1 MIINQTIKNGFTVV
15 NKTGAYFSLI
25 SAGGVVNVSLS
36 EKGRTVL
43 DTKMWVGMS
52 IDKAIPFDEITIKG
66 DDGAVEFWAGDV
78 SMNQSRATVKGAA
91 AIRSKSLNLIGE
103 KVLTSSDITRSVVR
117 VRSSRDMYV
126 GGAGVSSSGWL
137 VKANEI
143 EEIPIAGALYG
154 YIEPPVLDFSAT
166 AFMGAI
172 NDTVPATGANTF
184 SLEAQSHHFFN
195 DGVRRL
201 FASASNGKVYIF
213 DGSAWAEHSYF
224 VSEMAKYSGQTRSAC
239 IVRQRSTGRVFV
251 IRRYDLN
258 PNYFFVIYVSN
269 DDGATFS
276 LFSEVKPKE
285 LRGYHATSSMGTVI
299 PELSKRKAQIVG
311 DWLTICGNAWVTT
324 VNLNNKAAAAFY
336 SGDGSLIDGITY
348 YGRGAWLDNDLK
360 TGLFTGFT
368 GGLWDLYKTEDGG
381 ESFSKVL
388 SDCGEHGFDVSEDGQ
403 VVVAKY
409 ASGVKGSL
417 DSGSSFSTI
426 SAGLS
431 WAPCEYLFEGIFA
444 FANGQNLSF
453 VYASGSEWIYETFS
467 QNVNISGA
475 SALQVASD
483 GAVYRSQQLETSSAQ
498 DIGAKY
504 QLSITGDITPARV
517 EVMELLS

>member
-1 MIINQTIKNGFTVV
+1 MIINQTINNGFLTV

-25 SAGGVVNVSLS
+25 SAGGVVNVRLS
-36 EKGRTVL
+36 EKGRVVL

-52 IDKAIPFDEITIKG
+52 IDKAIPFDEITITG
-66 DDGAVEFWAGDV
+66 ADGAVEFWAGDV
-78 SMNQSRATVKGAA
+78 SMYQARATITGAK
-91 AIRSKSLNLIGE
+91 AIRSKSINLIGE
-103 KVLTSSDITRSVVR
+103 KVLTSPDITRSVVR

-126 GGAGVSSSGWL
+126 GGAGVSASGWL
-137 VKANEI
+137 VKANEV

-166 AFMGAI
+166 AFVGAI
-172 NDTVPATGANTF
+172 NDTVPATGANTY
-184 SLEAQSHHFFN
+184 SLESQSHHFFN

-201 FASASNGKVYIF
+201 FANPENGKVYIF
-213 DGSAWAEHSYF
+213 DGSVWVEHSYF
-224 VSEMAKYSGQTRSAC
+224 VSEMTKYNGQTRSAC

-251 IRRYDLN
+251 IRRYDFS

-285 LRGYHATSSMGTVI
+285 LRGYHATSSMSEVI
-299 PELSKRKAQIVG
+299 PNLRIRKAQIVG

-324 VNLNNKAAAAFY
+324 VNLNNKAATAFY
-336 SGDGSLIDGITY
+336 SGDGSLIDGINY

-360 TGLFTGFT
+360 VGLFTGFSNAQ
-368 GGLWDLYKTEDGG
+368 WDLYKTEDGG
-381 ESFSKVL
+381 QSFTKVL
-388 SDCGEHGFDVSEDGQ
+388 AECGEDGFDVSDDGQ
-403 VVVAKY
+403 IVIAKY

-417 DSGSSFSTI
+417 DGGSSFSTI

-431 WAPCEYLFEGIFA
+431 WAPCEYLFEGIFT

-453 VYASGSEWIYETFS
+453 VYASGSEWIHESFV
-467 QNVNISGA
+467 QNVGINGKSVIQATES
-475 SALQVASD
+475 
-483 GAVYRSQQLETSSAQ
+483 GAVYRSQVLQTSSAQ
-498 DIGAKY
+498 DTGAKY
-504 QLSITGDITPARV
+504 QLSITGDIKPARV